1 MHLFDWFVMTGLA
14 NGKQS
19 TRFYLS
25 SLRGT
30 IIGRSVYISDYGS
43 EDARVMY

>member
-25 SLRGT
+25 LLRRTTG
-30 IIGRSVYISDYGS
+30 GRSIYSSDYES
-43 EDARVMY
+43 EDARVLY